1 MLPSRLVPKDIPLT
15 LPVSLLSSSFVTP
28 RRLGTMAY
36 NLRTVAAQD
45 QERFDIFAGELKR
58 FNFAA
63 RSKMDFYYH
72 MAEVVSA
79 SGCWLPV

>member
-1 MLPSRLVPKDIPLT
+1 
-15 LPVSLLSSSFVTP
+15 
-28 RRLGTMAY
+28 MAY